1 MRISLG
7 YTSSMSSSPDR
18 ALYRKVSWR
27 ILPILFVCYLINY
40 IDRVNVSFAEL
51 TMSKSLGMAEAAY
64 GLGAGLFFIGYFS
77 CQVPSNLMLHKVGAR
92 RWIALIIFVWGFI
105 SAGTAFVKEEWH
117 FYTIRFVLG
126 AAEAGFFP
134 GVILYLTWWYP
145 TAVRARIVAL
155 FLTAIPV
162 AGLIGGPLSGWIMR
176 TFQGAGLEGW
186 QWLFII
192 EGLPCLAVAFWV
204 WKGLPDQP
212 YEARWLSRE
221 EKESLEDTL
230 RTEAEARASNG
241 APEKASAAFKMPV
254 VWVFC
259 LLYFCTMMGLYGLSF
274 WLPKLIKGLGWQD
287 PLQIGLISAIP
298 WFAAVVFMILWG
310 AKSDRDRERRLHA
323 AAAAFIAAVGFF
335 GCGYVH
341 HSLGGLLAMA
351 FAAAGVMSL
360 MAVLWAMPGALL
372 NGTAAAAGIALINS
386 FGNLGGF
393 VSPTVIGFITERTQ
407 SHAAGQYLT
416 AGFLLLATLLLC
428 TCKFLSPSISK
439 KA

>member
-1 MRISLG
+1 MS
-7 YTSSMSSSPDR
+7 TSHEED
-18 ALYRKVSWR
+18 ALYRKISWR

-77 CQVPSNLMLHKVGAR
+77 CQIPSNLMLHRVGAR

-145 TAVRARIVAL
+145 SAVRARIVAL

-176 TFQGAGLEGW
+176 TFHGGGLEGW

-204 WKGLPDQP
+204 WKGLSDLPRD
-212 YEARWLSRE
+212 ARWLKACERNL
-221 EKESLEDTL
+221 LENIL
-230 RTEAEARASNG
+230 RTEAEARSRAG
-241 APEKASAAFKMPV
+241 APEKASAAFRMPV

-274 WLPKLIKGLGWQD
+274 WLPKIIKNLGWSD
-287 PLQIGLISAIP
+287 TLQIGFISAIP
-298 WFAAVVFMILWG
+298 WLVAVVFMIIWG
-310 AKSDRDRERRLHA
+310 AKSDRDKERRLHA
-323 AAAAFIAAVGFF
+323 AGAGLIAAIGFF
-335 GCGYVH
+335 GCGFVH
-341 HSLGGLLAMA
+341 HSLGGLVALA
-351 FAAAGVMSL
+351 FAAAGVMGL

-393 VSPTVIGFITERTQ
+393 VSPTAIGYITERTQ

-416 AGFLLLATLLLC
+416 AGFLLLAAALLYGL
-428 TCKFLSPSISK
+428 KFLSPK
-439 KA
+439 TGR

>member
-1 MRISLG
+1 MISPQE
-7 YTSSMSSSPDR
+7 S
-18 ALYRKVSWR
+18 ALFRKVSWHL
-27 ILPILFVCYLINY
+27 LPILFVCYLINY
-40 IDRVNVSFAEL
+40 IDRVNISFAEL

-77 CQVPSNLMLHKVGAR
+77 CQVPSNLLLHKFGAR
-92 RWIALIIFVWGFI
+92 RWIGLIIFVWGFI
-105 SAGTAFVKEEWH
+105 SAGIAFVKEEWH
-117 FYTIRFVLG
+117 FYLIRFVLG

-145 TAVRARIVAL
+145 TTIRARIVAL

-162 AGLIGGPLSGWIMR
+162 AGLIGGPLSGWIMH
-176 TFQGAGLEGW
+176 TFQGGGMEGW

-204 WKGLPDQP
+204 WKGLPDRP
-212 YEARWLSRE
+212 HEAKWLDLA
-221 EKESLEDTL
+221 EKNQIEDLL
-230 RTEAEARASNG
+230 RHEAEARARLG
-241 APEKASAAFKMPV
+241 APDKASAVFKMPV

-274 WLPKLIKGLGWQD
+274 WLPKIIKGLGWQD

-298 WFAAVVFMILWG
+298 WMVAVVFMIAWG
-310 AKSDRDRERRLHA
+310 AKSDRDKERRLHA
-323 AAAAFIAAVGFF
+323 ATAALLATIGFA
-335 GCGYVH
+335 GCGFVH
-341 HSLGGLLAMA
+341 QSFGGLVSVA
-351 FAAAGVMSL
+351 FAAAGVMGL

-393 VSPTVIGFITERTQ
+393 VSPTAIGFITERTQ
-407 SHAAGQYLT
+407 SHSAGQYLT
-416 AGFLLLATLLLC
+416 AGFLLLAAILLFSL
-428 TCKFLSPSISK
+428 KFLSPK
-439 KA
+439 TAR